1 MRLQELGVI
10 EVLLIRGWQ
19 INNLRLAE
27 EQRREL
33 SAAEA
38 GGHSAVSPQ
47 EVELEEPFVS
57 TRGGGGSGCVTPN
70 VEAEEGE
77 KLRVN
82 PTACIFPFAFS
93 LFLFFNPPRKCL
105 CLSVFHWASSVI
117 TCER

>member
-47 EVELEEPFVS
+47 EVSTRSLSSCSGGSELEEPFVS
-57 TRGGGGSGCVTPN
+57 TRGGGIW
-70 VEAEEGE
+70 
-77 KLRVN
+77 LRD
-82 PTACIFPFAFS
+82 P
-93 LFLFFNPPRKCL
+93 
-105 CLSVFHWASSVI
+105 
-117 TCER
+117 ERRG